1 MSSPLASSRP
11 RGVASVLLVGLPV
24 VCLVWAFGS
33 TLLDLA
39 TTWKNNEQYSHGFLV
54 PPFAALLLWLRRDK
68 LDASRLRPSLWGAV
82 VLAAAL
88 GLRLF
93 GAYYYYVWLDAV
105 TLVPC
110 VAGLFLLL
118 GGRAAWRWAWP
129 AVLFLLFM
137 IPLPYRVASALSG
150 PLQRLATVSST
161 FVMQMLG
168 LPALAEGNVIQLND
182 AAIDVV
188 EACSG
193 LRMLVVFFALSA
205 AVALVIRRPLA
216 ERLIV
221 LVSAIP
227 IAVLANITRVTVT
240 GILHQMTDSETANA
254 FFHDV
259 AGWLM
264 MPLALGLLAV
274 ELKVLSHLFLEPP
287 ARPVPVLR
295 PPVARRRRPPAPG
308 APVAGAAGSAGRAPG
323 SPPGPSPEAV
333 PASDALR

>member
-1 MSSPLASSRP
+1 LLLVALPLA
-11 RGVASVLLVGLPV
+11 
-24 VCLVWAFGS
+24 CLVWAFGS

-39 TTWKNNEQYSHGFLV
+39 ATWKSNEQYSHGFLV

-68 LDASRLRPSLWGAV
+68 LDAAALRPSLWGAV
-82 VLAAAL
+82 LLAAGI
-88 GLRLF
+88 GLRLV

-110 VAGLFLLL
+110 VAGLCLLL
-118 GGRAAWRWAWP
+118 GGKAAWRWAWP

-137 IPLPYRVASALSG
+137 VPLPYRVASALSG

-161 FVMQMLG
+161 FVMQVLG

-205 AVALVIRRPLA
+205 AVALVIRRPLTD
-216 ERLIV
+216 RLIV

-227 IAVLANITRVTVT
+227 IAVLANIARVTVT
-240 GILHQMTDSETANA
+240 GVLHQMTDSETANA

-264 MPLALGLLAV
+264 MPLALGLLSL
-274 ELKVLSHLFLEPP
+274 ELKVLSYLFIEPK
-287 ARPVPVLR
+287 ARPVPVIR
-295 PPVARRRRPPAPG
+295 VPAARRPRRPRPAPKT
-308 APVAGAAGSAGRAPG
+308 APKTAGPTQAGL
-323 SPPGPSPEAV
+323 